1 MSHVSHYAKAAWS
14 RFVRDL
20 PVGIVALVAMAAL
33 IYRAATVPL

>member
-1 MSHVSHYAKAAWS
+1 MLSNLLLAAW
-14 RFVRDL
+14 RQFIRDL